1 MLKYHVCV
9 FGGVQ
14 SRNTDLK
21 AKAVT
26 LLEGHNEKEVGTL
39 ISSIYE
45 EFISRS
51 CGLTYYLTGFA
62 LFFHADVSSFSRED
76 SSLCNSRLPNAEVVA
91 ITVFLFQ

>member
-1 MLKYHVCV
+1 M
-9 FGGVQ
+9 
-14 SRNTDLK
+14 
-21 AKAVT
+21 T

-62 LFFHADVSSFSRED
+62 LFLHADVSHFSRED
-76 SSLCNSRLPNAEVVA
+76 SSLSKSLLPNAKVVA